1 MKVRWLFVFYCPIT
15 AYCLAQGQAGGVIP
29 QVTEL
34 LINQDSVA
42 VLHLHPGY
50 TTSVRLPEEVN
61 SVVVGNPAQF
71 RAEHS
76 ESEPRLVFLKPI
88 TAKAADGNALI
99 TTKSGQEINLHLV
112 SEPKNST
119 HVPVDFFIDYRR
131 PGSAIIASE
140 NQSTFLV
147 PETKSLASEP
157 MAINPT
163 EQADT
168 NLVARALASQ
178 KAVSSPAWQGKHLQA
193 ALGEPIDHAGRMIV
207 PFSVR
212 NDSRST
218 IEMMPPQIELSGAK
232 GRKHIKAE
240 PVAITEYRMEPR
252 RLEAGARA
260 DGVVVFDRP
269 PFKES
274 TEQLLLRMA
283 EADQIDHPV
292 ILSLPFTGRAEGGV
306 R

>member
-1 MKVRWLFVFYCPIT
+1 MKVRSLFIFYCLAT
-15 AYCLAQGQAGGVIP
+15 TYCLAQGEAGKVIP

-42 VLHLHPGY
+42 VLHLHAGY
-50 TTSVRLPEEVN
+50 TTSVRLPEEVS

-112 SEPKNST
+112 TEPRNSAQM
-119 HVPVDFFIDYRR
+119 PVDFFVDYRR
-131 PGSAIIASE
+131 PRSAIIASE
-140 NQSTFLV
+140 NQSSFLV
-147 PETKSLASEP
+147 PETKSLASEDI
-157 MAINPT
+157 AVSNI
-163 EQADT
+163 ERGDES
-168 NLVARALASQ
+168 LVERALARQ
-178 KAVSSPAWQGKHLQA
+178 KALPSPAWEGKQLQA
-193 ALGEPIDHAGRMIV
+193 ALGEPIEHAGRMIV

-212 NDSRST
+212 NDSRSA
-218 IEMMPPQIELSGAK
+218 IEMMPPQIELSSAK
-232 GRKHIKAE
+232 GRKRIKAE
-240 PVAITEYRMEPR
+240 PVAISDYRLEPR

-260 DGVVVFDRP
+260 DGVVLFDRP
-269 PFKES
+269 AFKES

-283 EADQIDHPV
+283 EADQIERPV
-292 ILSLPFTGRAEGGV
+292 VLSLPFTGRAEGGV